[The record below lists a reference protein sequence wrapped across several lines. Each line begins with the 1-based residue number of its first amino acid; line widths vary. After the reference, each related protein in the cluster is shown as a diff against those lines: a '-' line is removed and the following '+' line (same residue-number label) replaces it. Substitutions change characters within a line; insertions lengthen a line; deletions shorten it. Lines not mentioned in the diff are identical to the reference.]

1 MSNEVAMGKK
11 EKKIPKEY
19 AAIVTLCIFFTIVT
33 VVGGIRL
40 YYTISMNN
48 ARVDLEN
55 IDIIEQNT
63 NIDVNRMNL
72 AISNTLE
79 EHYGIDVYYG
89 ESVNATSVNAT
100 NITDESKIFAMLRDL
115 SGALSKYPSGIIQ
128 EIESKGYTVSIHLV
142 DKFTNN
148 IEALAN
154 RNSIGQFNIYIS
166 NNLNMERAFHHEFYH
181 ILDYYIKLETLERFT
196 MWNKYNP
203 YGFKYSGDV
212 SVLTSKYVYNGQS
225 GAYFV
230 TIYAKYSEKE
240 DRAETF
246 AEMMTANRM
255 EIYFNEGENIKSKI
269 NLIIKVLNETFKT
282 VRNEEVLA
290 WE

>member
-1 MSNEVAMGKK
+1 MKKK
-11 EKKIPKEY
+11 EKKMPKEY
-19 AAIVTLCIFFTIVT
+19 AAIVTLCIFFTIIT

-40 YYTISMNN
+40 YFVISANN

-63 NIDVNRMNL
+63 NIDINRMNL
-72 AISNTLE
+72 AISNTIKE
-79 EHYGIDVYYG
+79 QYGLDVYYG
-89 ESVNATSVNAT
+89 EEVNAMSVNAT
-100 NITDESKIFAMLRDL
+100 NITDASKIFAMLRDL
-115 SGALSKYPSGIIQ
+115 AGALTKYPTNLIK
-128 EIESKGYTVSIHLV
+128 EIESKGYMVSIHLV
-142 DKFTNN
+142 DKFNSN

-154 RNSIGQFNIYIS
+154 RNSIGQFNVYMS
-166 NNLNMERAFHHEFYH
+166 NNLDIERAFHHEFYH
-181 ILDYYIKLETLERFT
+181 ILDYYIKLETAERYA

-203 YGFKYSGDV
+203 YGFKYTNDV
-212 SVLTSKYVYNGQS
+212 NKLTSKYVYTGQS

-230 TIYAKYSEKE
+230 TTYAKFSEKE

-255 EIYFNEGENIKSKI
+255 ELFFNEGENIKSKI
-269 NLIIKVLNETFKT
+269 NLIIQVLKNSFVT
-282 VRNEEVLA
+282 VKNEETLA